1 MDYKSLYASYLKSI
15 KSLNTELESF
25 RKREKI
31 DTEDGMHIV
40 FGMVV
45 LPFIFKNLNNADFLS
60 QSFGFFEEMS
70 KCENHLIQEVLE
82 FTILEGI
89 ADQGEGTRNTLK
101 SFMKSN
107 TLIIFEKICDY
118 MNLN

>member
-15 KSLNTELESF
+15 KSLNTELELF
-25 RKREKI
+25 RKNEKI
-31 DTEDGMHIV
+31 DTEDGMHVI

-45 LPFIFKNLNNADFLS
+45 LPFIFRNLNNVDFLS
-60 QSFGFFEEMS
+60 QSFDFFEEMS
-70 KCENHLIQEVLE
+70 ECEDHLVQEVLD

-89 ADQGEGTRNTLK
+89 ADQNEETRKVIKSFMRRNTLL
-101 SFMKSN
+101 S
-107 TLIIFEKICDY
+107 FEKICNY

>member
-25 RKREKI
+25 RKNEKI
-31 DTEDGMHIV
+31 DEEDGMHVI

-60 QSFGFFEEMS
+60 QSFDFFEEMYE
-70 KCENHLIQEVLE
+70 CENQLVQEVLD

-89 ADQGEGTRNTLK
+89 ADQNEEIRKVLK
-101 SFMKSN
+101 SYMKSN
-107 TLIIFEKICDY
+107 TLLSFEKICDC
-118 MNLN
+118 MN